1 MTNASIPQTVLLS
14 QAFAIAAETTVK
26 NTGSV
31 VCKTSEPSNDLGSS
45 KMDNSNKTKKKDE
58 RARPHLVNFLVCLV
72 LASTTLLGL
81 VIGYE
86 GSLRFLE
93 RKIEETKAGI
103 PAAEGRN
110 TVEVKVRTRIS
121 TLTQEHLPLS
131 LFETHEDCL
140 VRGAYT
146 AYGWD
151 LPGDYTDYPDIR
163 NHTITWVENS
173 CEKIFTPQAQQPTP
187 MLQLAI
193 VWQHWRQGVDGL
205 LQLMKYK
212 LGNARGW
219 LCLKLGKVPP
229 RTQRFSPRNA
239 TDYNTTNLETKPIRV
254 LKPDTIYIECQ
265 TSRCRLLYLP
275 FEDNI
280 DPDSNFGQE
289 SPITLK
295 SRLENLQETRT
306 SFKRTLSTLSLITL
320 VMGLVETSLS
330 LALFINC
337 VSKYKKQSSRPFS
350 WNIFSE
356 VPWRHIWGS
365 LDVVEKRL
373 SAALILSVSG
383 CYLSVF
389 VQRYGDKCP
398 VVVYVGFLV
407 LGYTGV
413 HAFVVHLCSR
423 GPFPLTLR
431 QVVVDLRAL
440 NLLISKGIHD
450 DQALVIKDQDPITKD
465 TAEPISLP
473 TKVKERI
480 PNVRVISPTTT
491 FIEDLEEE
499 IRLRR
504 ASLVA
509 APTLALPGGH
519 APQDTGL
526 LSDDVR
532 YKPAIEP
539 ATYEDVDLHSDS
551 DTDSSWSVV

>member
-1 MTNASIPQTVLLS
+1 MENTSIPRTVLLS
-14 QAFAIAAETTVK
+14 QTPTIAAETTVK
-26 NTGSV
+26 KIGSV

-45 KMDNSNKTKKKDE
+45 KMDNPDKTKRKDE
-58 RARPHLVNFLVCLV
+58 RDRPHLVNIIVCLV

-86 GSLRFLE
+86 GVLRFLE

-110 TVEVKVRTRIS
+110 TVEVKVRTRINI
-121 TLTQEHLPLS
+121 LTQEHLPLS

-146 AYGWD
+146 AYSWD

-163 NHTITWVENS
+163 NHTLTWVENS
-173 CEKIFTPQAQQPTP
+173 CEKIFTPQAQQSTP

-219 LCLKLGKVPP
+219 LCSKLRKVNPP
-229 RTQRFSPRNA
+229 TQRFSPRNA
-239 TDYNTTNLETKPIRV
+239 TNYNTTDHKTKLTRV

-265 TSRCRLLYLP
+265 TRRCHLLYIP
-275 FEDNI
+275 RDNF

-295 SRLENLQETRT
+295 GRLEDLQETRA

-320 VMGLVETSLS
+320 VMGLLETSLS

-337 VSKYKKQSSRPFS
+337 VSKYKKQSSRPFY

-365 LDVVEKRL
+365 LGVVEKKL
-373 SAALILSVSG
+373 IAALILSVSG
-383 CYLSVF
+383 CYLSVL

-413 HAFVVHLCSR
+413 HAFVVRFCSR
-423 GPFPLTLR
+423 GPFPLNLR
-431 QVVVDLRAL
+431 QIIVDLRAL
-440 NLLISKGIHD
+440 KLLTLKGIHD

-473 TKVKERI
+473 TKVKEPI

-509 APTLALPGGH
+509 APTLSLLSDH
-519 APQDTGL
+519 APQGTGL